1 MPALSPT
8 MTQGNIAKWKVS
20 EGGVVR
26 AGDSM
31 AGTHFLPFN
40 IKFVSRTTLTLSFQK
55 KDVDQ
60 DFKICFYKARKYA
73 SPFKPALDGPCCL
86 FVLPCNFS
94 NFSGVWVRVH

>member
-31 AGTHFLPFN
+31 AG
-40 IKFVSRTTLTLSFQK
+40 
-55 KDVDQ
+55 
-60 DFKICFYKARKYA
+60 
-73 SPFKPALDGPCCL
+73 
-86 FVLPCNFS
+86 
-94 NFSGVWVRVH
+94 